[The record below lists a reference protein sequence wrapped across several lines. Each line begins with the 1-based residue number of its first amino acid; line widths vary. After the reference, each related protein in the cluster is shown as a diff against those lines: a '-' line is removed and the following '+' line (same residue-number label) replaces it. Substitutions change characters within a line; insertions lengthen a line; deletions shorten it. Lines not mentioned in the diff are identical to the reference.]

1 MLKAHYPSRTLQITT
16 YYNIILQLHEF
27 ELISLNKL
35 KIKEGDKIVITS
47 DILKLLIKSRAKK
60 LNLIRMNLLT

>member
-1 MLKAHYPSRTLQITT
+1 MNLSL
-16 YYNIILQLHEF
+16 F
-27 ELISLNKL
+27 LNKL

-60 LNLIRMNLLT
+60 IKFDPNEFIDIIKKKNW

>member
-1 MLKAHYPSRTLQITT
+1 MNLSL
-16 YYNIILQLHEF
+16 F
-27 ELISLNKL
+27 LNKL

-60 LNLIRMNLLT
+60 NLIRMNLLT

>member
-27 ELISLNKL
+27 DLFLNKL

-47 DILKLLIKSRAKK
+47 DILKLLINQEQK